1 MDEQIVQPSM
11 NGGTMKA
18 QKEINGP
25 KGNKRPK
32 REKKGKKAKKR
43 KKRKK
48 GKKRP
53 S

>member
-1 MDEQIVQPSM
+1 ML
-11 NGGTMKA
+11 TMKA

-32 REKKGKKAKKR
+32 REKKA
-43 KKRKK
+43 KK

-53 S
+53 KREKKAIINKLVNH

>member
-32 REKKGKKAKKR
+32 REKKAIINKLVNH
-43 KKRKK
+43 
-48 GKKRP
+48 
-53 S
+53 